1 MSSAQS
7 GSVQRPSATCCLGGG
22 YPAAGGARSPQS
34 GSKPSLQ
41 EGSFLTNEYSQSV
54 RQPNASGSHSYEN
67 SHQLPRK
74 PKTRT
79 PRTRSDL
86 ARVSSCLTNNCHPM
100 PPPTFSAASPI
111 DSPLRR
117 PLGQEGPQLP
127 IAPSAG
133 VSAATTPKAPF
144 GYRFVN
150 LQPAGCVPSS
160 TSAGVPP
167 LRNLPYKTRLSAPMV
182 TTTTGLPMSTEC
194 GMPYH
199 YPVVESIQNPPIYQK
214 HQNTYCLPPRFY
226 VPPHHQYAPLA
237 PPACTVFLGSA
248 NSDSIPSLVRSPRL
262 PAGTGCHP
270 RVLGQSADAPPQ
282 ATGLPR
288 VVEHSAMDALPQ
300 SSRSTQRHHL
310 PPDAAGADP
319 RVSRPAEDTRVNAPQ
334 TEQGPLRVARTP
346 GERNSLDSRDDS
358 SLGTDSP
365 PGSPGEINR
374 AVSELE
380 GANPSTWSGREG
392 FDRLS
397 RLEVSVATTS
407 AATTTTTTPSASGLP
422 VEPPMTHPL
431 PSPAVTTEHGR
442 LGADLRSTSL
452 ASVNRLSQTSDA
464 AAITAD
470 GEDRSVRSEC
480 LYDSPVHLRKGSRP
494 ALTNY
499 FSDTDLVGEGA
510 DWMDGCQS
518 LPMMR
523 QSAGATVGTGDRDNY
538 LLRRLPIPPLRTP
551 RPQFPLVATHQAGV
565 APASELLRQT
575 SAVCSESGCGD
586 DAENV
591 YGSIPTSSSYLC
603 RRASA
608 SSRGSAN
615 LIAPIKLPYD
625 TPHSVSSSKR
635 SVKTPTTISPCSTG
649 GFYQAHAASL
659 RQQLEAE
666 QRKVAELTSQLNTNA
681 YVVSAFE
688 QSLANMAQ
696 RLQSLT
702 VSAAQKD
709 SELQELRQLIES
721 MRQDRSNDSAVTTM
735 SSSINAETSPT
746 TCSNFQQHDS
756 NTMGRHGNSSPTH
769 SVNIFLTGD
778 AHSKGSDVD
787 ENSCNTLPPGS
798 LTPSAKKANWL
809 RSSFCKAF
817 KKKGSQTSLL
827 LPDSNK
833 SDSYRWDGFN
843 SLSRSSQA
851 GGEKLCSP
859 PIDSRLKGSEHTSLN
874 GACRMIP
881 VSPSNSSTSSSS
893 WSMQGPSGRRASQPS
908 NVVKKTSSITEDITR
923 KAILEFKSPDHQYEK
938 TSEKPHRT
946 GAIASADRVTPG
958 LTAEKEIDQLRKE
971 LADRE
976 TKLTEVQ
983 LQALASAHQVDQLRD
998 QMTYMFEELTML
1010 RTENEQLQHL
1020 SMQMH
1025 NVSGSNK
1032 SLPRTEQQVLQLTA
1046 TNTCGRNC
1054 CTNSS
1059 SSSGTGSTVPSITPQ
1074 LSLNSSSYSHVSP
1087 DQ

>member
-1 MSSAQS
+1 MQSSN
-7 GSVQRPSATCCLGGG
+7 P
-22 YPAAGGARSPQS
+22 
-34 GSKPSLQ
+34 
-41 EGSFLTNEYSQSV
+41 FSV
-54 RQPNASGSHSYEN
+54 R
-67 SHQLPRK
+67 
-74 PKTRT
+74 
-79 PRTRSDL
+79 RS
-86 ARVSSCLTNNCHPM
+86 
-100 PPPTFSAASPI
+100 F
-111 DSPLRR
+111 
-117 PLGQEGPQLP
+117 
-127 IAPSAG
+127 
-133 VSAATTPKAPF
+133 
-144 GYRFVN
+144 
-150 LQPAGCVPSS
+150 
-160 TSAGVPP
+160 
-167 LRNLPYKTRLSAPMV
+167 
-182 TTTTGLPMSTEC
+182 
-194 GMPYH
+194 
-199 YPVVESIQNPPIYQK
+199 
-214 HQNTYCLPPRFY
+214 
-226 VPPHHQYAPLA
+226 
-237 PPACTVFLGSA
+237 
-248 NSDSIPSLVRSPRL
+248 
-262 PAGTGCHP
+262 
-270 RVLGQSADAPPQ
+270 
-282 ATGLPR
+282 
-288 VVEHSAMDALPQ
+288 
-300 SSRSTQRHHL
+300 
-310 PPDAAGADP
+310 
-319 RVSRPAEDTRVNAPQ
+319 
-334 TEQGPLRVARTP
+334 
-346 GERNSLDSRDDS
+346 
-358 SLGTDSP
+358 
-365 PGSPGEINR
+365 
-374 AVSELE
+374 
-380 GANPSTWSGREG
+380 
-392 FDRLS
+392 
-397 RLEVSVATTS
+397 
-407 AATTTTTTPSASGLP
+407 
-422 VEPPMTHPL
+422 
-431 PSPAVTTEHGR
+431 
-442 LGADLRSTSL
+442 
-452 ASVNRLSQTSDA
+452 
-464 AAITAD
+464 
-470 GEDRSVRSEC
+470 
-480 LYDSPVHLRKGSRP
+480 
-494 ALTNY
+494 ALT
-499 FSDTDLVGEGA
+499 SP
-510 DWMDGCQS
+510 S
-518 LPMMR
+518 
-523 QSAGATVGTGDRDNY
+523 
-538 LLRRLPIPPLRTP
+538 
-551 RPQFPLVATHQAGV
+551 
-565 APASELLRQT
+565 
-575 SAVCSESGCGD
+575 
-586 DAENV
+586 
-591 YGSIPTSSSYLC
+591 GSIPAVFHPHALSLSGNKC
-603 RRASA
+603 G
-608 SSRGSAN
+608 RGVCV
-615 LIAPIKLPYD
+615 L
-625 TPHSVSSSKR
+625 
-635 SVKTPTTISPCSTG
+635 VKTTVRRICQVIWSACNRSCLWVMVCRFVPP
-649 GFYQAHAASL
+649 
-659 RQQLEAE
+659 
-666 QRKVAELTSQLNTNA
+666 VAWPLLLQA

-1010 RTENEQLQHL
+1010 RTENEQLQRL